1 MSDNENRTASHL
13 SVLHLSTY
21 DIGGGAI
28 RAAFRLHDS
37 LRHSGVSSQMLVKRK
52 FGDDPDIVEG
62 RRPLGKAEW
71 LWRRL
76 AFYLDSMPLRLMQT
90 ANKSGLSLAWTPERV
105 LHHVSGLPGD
115 IINLHWICEGFMRP
129 ETIRRLNRPLVWT
142 CYDTW
147 GFCGAEHYGGDCARA
162 IEGYTRANRPP
173 DESGLDLNRWVWNRK
188 RKAWGDVDMTIVAA
202 TRWQADL
209 MARSILFRNR
219 RIEIIPHGVD
229 LQRFKPVDRNFARQV
244 LDLPLDK
251 KLILFGA
258 MGGLSNERKGGHLLL
273 EALKKLAA
281 RGFAKDT
288 ELVTFGS
295 APPAEALNLGLPVKF
310 LGKMDEYG
318 LVLAYAATDTF
329 VAPSLEDNLPLTV
342 LEAMACARPVVAF
355 DIGGMVDVVQ
365 HRENGWLAQSFSTEQ
380 LAEGL
385 AWVLNDV
392 DRRQSLGDSAR
403 RKVESGFGLQH
414 QASGYRDLYRDIQK
428 TAQ

>member
-1 MSDNENRTASHL
+1 MSDNENRTAPQL

-21 DIGGGAI
+21 DLGGGAI

-76 AFYLDSMPLRLMQT
+76 AFYLDSMPLRLMRT

-162 IEGYTRANRPP
+162 IDGYTSTNRPP
-173 DESGLDLNRWVWNRK
+173 DESGVDLNRWVWNRK
-188 RKAWGDVDMTIVAA
+188 RKAWREVDMTIVAA

-209 MARSILFRNR
+209 MARSVLFRDR

-229 LQRFKPVDRNFARQV
+229 LQRFKQVDRNFARQV

-273 EALKKLAA
+273 EALRKLTAQ
-281 RGFAKDT
+281 GFAK
-288 ELVTFGS
+288 
-295 APPAEALNLGLPVKF
+295 
-310 LGKMDEYG
+310 
-318 LVLAYAATDTF
+318 DTF

-355 DIGGMVDVVQ
+355 DIGGMVDVVR
-365 HRENGWLAQSFSTEQ
+365 HKENGWLAQSFSTEQ

-385 AWVLNDV
+385 AWVLNDAG
-392 DRRQSLGDSAR
+392 RRQSLGDSAR
-403 RKVESGFGLQH
+403 RKVESGFGLEH
-414 QASGYRDLYRDIQK
+414 QASGYLDLYRDIQK